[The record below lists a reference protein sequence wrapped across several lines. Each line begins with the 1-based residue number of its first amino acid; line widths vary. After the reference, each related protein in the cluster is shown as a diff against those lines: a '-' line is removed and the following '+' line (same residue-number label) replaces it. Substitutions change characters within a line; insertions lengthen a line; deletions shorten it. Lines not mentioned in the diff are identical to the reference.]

1 MKLFSTLFSTAILL
15 TSLSACQSNLRM
27 MPNTAMLQSQSARVI
42 VRVVPDSAA
51 GLWHVKV
58 QGTAQAAS
66 SHRTK
71 EQAVVAGR
79 ILAKQAPLGQLVIYK
94 ANGQIETEYTYGNDP
109 ANSHG

>member
-1 MKLFSTLFSTAILL
+1 MKLFSILFSSALL
-15 TSLSACQSNLRM
+15 ISTLSACQNNLPM
-27 MPNTAMLQSQSARVI
+27 MPTSAIMQRQSARVV

-51 GLWHVKV
+51 GVWHVKV
-58 QGTAQAAS
+58 QGNAQPAS

-71 EQAVVAGR
+71 EQAIVAGR
-79 ILAKQAPLGQLVIYK
+79 TLAKQAPLGQLVIYK